1 MQKSYW
7 RSLDHQSASVKSMDK
22 KSLTAKQIQ
31 GEVQSKF
38 EEHKNFRK
46 SGYQVSKDQLELT
59 FDDPAV
65 IVDATHLLLTFID
78 RNSAGVGDT
87 QKTMMFVTDF
97 VPIFFGMDRDTF
109 HTYMDMLSNE
119 NSPTEEM
126 DDESMA
132 GEETSSPRSRKGVN
146 GKKMDLLRDVLER
159 RSEKPNQGDKE
170 SSAPASRDATPDAM
184 LVPSTPVPDAK
195 ADNPAEMKWMEHP
208 GQGNFNMQREY
219 TLNESYPKKAH
230 HLYANLNIY
239 CFVRSFEVLYS
250 RLLRIKQHEKD
261 AHEDVRRGLAPKP
274 ADELGIVDKSPADF
288 FYDCDPKASLYQ
300 QVVQM
305 CEEVVKGDLEMQ
317 HLEETLRRFYLRS
330 GHLLYQLEKML
341 AFIAKF
347 AGAIFSGDARD
358 RSSDIMSLWF
368 KEREK
373 EETTHNQEIQYR
385 KQVERL
391 IKDGDIYRVTYVS
404 IPLCPLVV
412 ISNRMK
418 HPAGKKITVRLMTGE
433 DATLENDELSEE
445 ARWSYYVSAYT
456 MRDPTEGVPFSHM
469 RMPFLKRNL
478 PGKLDQEEEYN
489 QYFRRLVHHDG
500 LIIRICAKS
509 YHLLYEPSSYD
520 WWWRPSV
527 TEGSAEGAAKEEAAI
542 KDRRRDRFMEKFVNN
557 PSWAHG
563 QSKDQVDE
571 SNQHFRDWIKGS
583 KPKPEPKPE
592 AEAEA
597 EAESGKDVGAGAD
610 EGAAAEAGAGTTDT
624 AEETGQEK
632 PNEDAEMADAEP
644 SEAKEQ

>member
-1 MQKSYW
+1 MEADSEQREWDKVWREQMQKSYW

-38 EEHKNFRK
+38 EESKNFRK
-46 SGYQVSKDQLELT
+46 SGLQPVKDQLELT

-65 IVDATHLLLTFID
+65 IIDATHLLLTFID

-87 QKTMMFVTDF
+87 QKTMMFINDF
-97 VPIFFGMDRDTF
+97 IPIFFGMDRDTF
-109 HTYMDMLSNE
+109 HTYMDMLSSE
-119 NSPTEEM
+119 HSPTEDM
-126 DDESMA
+126 DDESVA

-159 RSEKPNQGDKE
+159 RSEKPNFGDKE
-170 SSAPASRDATPDAM
+170 SSAPASRDGTPDAV
-184 LVPSTPVPDAK
+184 LVPSTPVPDPAK
-195 ADNPAEMKWMEHP
+195 SVNGAELKWMEHP
-208 GQGNFNMQREY
+208 GQGNFNMQQEY
-219 TLNESYPKKAH
+219 TLNESYPKKVH

-261 AHEDVRRGLAPKP
+261 AHDDVRRGLAPKP
-274 ADELGIVDKSPADF
+274 AEELDIVDKNPTDF
-288 FYDCDPKASLYQ
+288 FYDCDPKANLYQ
-300 QVVQM
+300 QIVQM
-305 CEEVVKGDLEMQ
+305 CEEVVKGDMEMQ

-347 AGAIFSGDARD
+347 AGTIFSGDSRD
-358 RSSDIMSLWF
+358 RSSDIMNLWF
-368 KEREK
+368 KERDK

-391 IKDGDIYRVTYVS
+391 VKDGDIYRVTYVS
-404 IPLCPLVV
+404 VSSVV
-412 ISNRMK
+412 PWGHLSNKRAK
-418 HPAGKKITVRLMTGE
+418 QHPSGKKISVRLMTPE
-433 DATLENDELSEE
+433 DATLEKEELSEE
-445 ARWSYYVSAYT
+445 ARWSYYVAAYT
-456 MRDPTEGVPFSHM
+456 MRDPTEGVPFSLM

-478 PGKLDQEEEYN
+478 PAKLEQEEEYN
-489 QYFRRLVHHDG
+489 RYYRRLVHHDA

-509 YHLLYEPSSYD
+509 YHILYEPGSHD
-520 WWWRPSV
+520 WWWRP
-527 TEGSAEGAAKEEAAI
+527 TGAAEESREEAAKEESAI

-571 SNQHFRDWIKGS
+571 SNQRFRDWVKG
-583 KPKPEPKPE
+583 PKRESQTGTTE
-592 AEAEA
+592 AAE
-597 EAESGKDVGAGAD
+597 EG
-610 EGAAAEAGAGTTDT
+610 GAAKA
-624 AEETGQEK
+624 
-632 PNEDAEMADAEP
+632 NEDAEMADAEP
-644 SEAKEQ
+644 SERKEE